1 MPISAILV
9 RSTSRQ
15 MSSVMNFIL
24 SVGGTF
30 VFGYMCSQYA
40 FAYVGLVRENSLELI
55 ELSSVN
61 KR

>member
-1 MPISAILV
+1 
-9 RSTSRQ
+9 

-40 FAYVGLVRENSLELI
+40 FAYVGLVRENNFKLM
-55 ELSSVN
+55 ELSSIN
-61 KR
+61 KVSLCFLL